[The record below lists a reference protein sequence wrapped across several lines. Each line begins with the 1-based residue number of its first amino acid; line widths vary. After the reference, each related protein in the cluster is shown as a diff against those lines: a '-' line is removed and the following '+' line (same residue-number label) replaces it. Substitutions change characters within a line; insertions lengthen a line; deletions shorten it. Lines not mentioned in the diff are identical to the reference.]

1 MKRQLVSRMGKSRG
15 GRFIP
20 ASLDRYRTKSQG
32 NGVEKENRKREWPG
46 GRKDL
51 NAEGK
56 VPTSPTPRVTGM
68 QQSGVTPLEFHLRV
82 RSPKGQLHTHTHTH
96 LLGKPASPGQSPG
109 RRPVFQLR
117 SRPHHMQR
125 ERASLPL
132 GPWTK
137 FIRIQVVHEPGCEKH
152 YFYFHQCQE
161 RLTKEA
167 ELSGRSSRT
176 IPAPRTPP
184 SLSEETTSPSS
195 KRSTQSKLLRK
206 RRIKSRNIHT
216 GKIFFSP

>member
-1 MKRQLVSRMGKSRG
+1 MGIKPSPRV
-15 GRFIP
+15 
-20 ASLDRYRTKSQG
+20 T
-32 NGVEKENRKREWPG
+32 GVEKENRKREWPG
-46 GRKDL
+46 GGKDL

-56 VPTSPTPRVTGM
+56 VPPSPTPRVTGM
-68 QQSGVTPLEFHLRV
+68 QQSGVTPLECHLRV
-82 RSPKGQLHTHTHTH
+82 RSPTGQLHTHTHTH
-96 LLGKPASPGQSPG
+96 THTPLLGKPASPGQSPG
-109 RRPVFQLR
+109 RRPVSQLR
-117 SRPHHMQR
+117 SRPHPTQR
-125 ERASLPL
+125 ERASLPR

-137 FIRIQVVHEPGCEKH
+137 FSRTQVAHEPGCEKH

-167 ELSGRSSRT
+167 ELSRRSPRT

-195 KRSTQSKLLRK
+195 KRSTQSKLPRK
-206 RRIKSRNIHT
+206 MRIKSRNFHI